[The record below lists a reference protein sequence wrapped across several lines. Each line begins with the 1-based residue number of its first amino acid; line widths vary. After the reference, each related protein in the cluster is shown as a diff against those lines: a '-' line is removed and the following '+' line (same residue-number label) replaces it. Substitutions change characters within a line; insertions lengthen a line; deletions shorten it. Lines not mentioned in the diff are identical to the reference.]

1 MLKLSVSTKKPPAD
15 YSSCEAISASGDCGV
30 SFMRKAAKNGPCTGS
45 AVLHRF
51 MRRRFFGMRYAPRLP
66 FGSRGA
72 ASYFVLLQPVQLSS
86 GLMHGSFFP
95 GKNASIGKSIWLKTS
110 QGLSVLVPPTGGQV
124 FDGTQ

>member
-1 MLKLSVSTKKPPAD
+1 MRIRDCTLGADDSVHPQNTVFFVNLRRIRNIYRADRVAAST
-15 YSSCEAISASGDCGV
+15 
-30 SFMRKAAKNGPCTGS
+30 
-45 AVLHRF
+45 
-51 MRRRFFGMRYAPRLP
+51 RRFHKKAVPRLP
-66 FGSRGA
+66 DGSRGA
-72 ASYFVLLQPVQLSS
+72 VAYLVLLQPVQLSS

>member
-1 MLKLSVSTKKPPAD
+1 MT
-15 YSSCEAISASGDCGV
+15 
-30 SFMRKAAKNGPCTGS
+30 T
-45 AVLHRF
+45 
-51 MRRRFFGMRYAPRLP
+51 RRFHKKAVPRLP
-66 FGSRGA
+66 DGSRGA
-72 ASYFVLLQPVQLSS
+72 VAELVLLQPVQLSS

>member
-1 MLKLSVSTKKPPAD
+1 MRIRDCTLGADDSVRPQNTVLFREFAVNSQHLSGRQSRRPLPDASTRKLCPGCLWVGKPGFA
-15 YSSCEAISASGDCGV
+15 
-30 SFMRKAAKNGPCTGS
+30 
-45 AVLHRF
+45 
-51 MRRRFFGMRYAPRLP
+51 
-66 FGSRGA
+66 
-72 ASYFVLLQPVQLSS
+72 YFVRLQPVQLSS

>member
-1 MLKLSVSTKKPPAD
+1 MRIRDCTLGADDSVHPQNTVFFSSICGEFATSIGPTESPA
-15 YSSCEAISASGDCGV
+15 
-30 SFMRKAAKNGPCTGS
+30 PT
-45 AVLHRF
+45 
-51 MRRRFFGMRYAPRLP
+51 RRFHKKAVPRLP
-66 FGSRGA
+66 DGSRGA
-72 ASYFVLLQPVQLSS
+72 VAYLVLLQPVQLSS